1 MSSVVLG
8 TGSYVPENVVRNED
22 FLQNEFY
29 SPEGE
34 KLDRANE
41 EIISKLYEI
50 SGIRERRYVNKEH
63 VSSDIATFAAE
74 DALQSAGYDKENLD
88 YLIVAHNLGDARY
101 ENPRMDILPPI
112 ASRVKAKLGIEN
124 PYCVAYDIPFGCPG
138 WVQGM
143 IQANYY
149 IKAGDAKS
157 ALVIGSET
165 LSRIV
170 DPYDRDGMLFSDG
183 AGATILGAVEGE
195 KPTGILSHLT
205 RSDAIEHVN
214 LLSMGK
220 SNNPEYEPD
229 KTFIKM
235 NGRKLYE
242 YALTNVPQLVKDTV
256 EKSGVAAED
265 IKKILIHQ
273 ANEKMDEAIVKRFF
287 RLYGVRNIPDKMMP
301 LTLDK
306 FGNNSVATIPI
317 MYDLILKG
325 KMEGQAIN
333 PGDHIVFTS
342 VGAGMNINAIVYKT
356 PEQGK

>member
-1 MSSVVLG
+1 MISSVILG
-8 TGSYVPENVVRNED
+8 TGSYIPENVVTNED
-22 FLQNEFY
+22 FLENEFF

-34 KLDRANE
+34 KIDRENS
-41 EIISKLYEI
+41 EIINKLYEI
-50 SGIRERRYVNKEH
+50 SGIRERRYVNKEQ

-74 DALQSAGYDKENLD
+74 NALESADFDREQLD
-88 YLIVAHNLGDARY
+88 YLIVAHNLGDAPSH
-101 ENPRMDILPPI
+101 NPRMDILPPV
-112 ASRVKAKLGIEN
+112 ASRVKAKLGIQN
-124 PYCVAYDIPFGCPG
+124 PYTVAYDIPFGCPG

-149 IKAGDAKS
+149 IKSGDAKS

-183 AGATILGAVEGE
+183 AGAAIVGARQQE
-195 KPTGILSHLT
+195 KSTGILSHLT
-205 RSDAIEHVN
+205 RSDAVEHVN
-214 LLSMGK
+214 LLSMGR
-220 SNNPEYEPD
+220 SNNPDYKPD
-229 KTFIKM
+229 TTFIKM

-242 YALTNVPQLVKDTV
+242 YALTNVPPLVKQVVD
-256 EKSGVAAED
+256 KSGVEVSD

-287 RLYGVRNIPDKMMP
+287 RLYGIRNIPDKMMP

-306 FGNNSVATIPI
+306 LGNNSVATIPI

-325 KMEGQAIN
+325 KLKDQQIN
-333 PGDHIVFTS
+333 PGDTIVFTA
-342 VGAGMNINAIVYKT
+342 VGAGMNINAVVYQT
-356 PEQGK
+356 PEQG